1 MFEEQLPTRTCARAV
16 SDRPISASS
25 PLAWRS
31 ARQSVGG
38 FALMVDAKGEEAKSF
53 YLRYGRLD
61 HCRTPWDGQAHT
73 KECALHDGAVLV

>member
-1 MFEEQLPTRTCARAV
+1 
-16 SDRPISASS
+16 
-25 PLAWRS
+25 
-31 ARQSVGG
+31 VGG

-73 KECALHDGAVLV
+73 KECALHDGAILV